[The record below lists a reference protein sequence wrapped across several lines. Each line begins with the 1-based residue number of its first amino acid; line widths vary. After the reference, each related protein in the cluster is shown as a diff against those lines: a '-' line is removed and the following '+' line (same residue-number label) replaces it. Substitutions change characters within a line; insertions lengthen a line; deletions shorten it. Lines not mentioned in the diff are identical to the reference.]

1 MKPSMKMP
9 IKSVCVA
16 AGLLALAPLAAH
28 GQERDPVRHGR
39 QLVGQFCAQCHA
51 VARFGRS
58 PHRAAPLFRTLGRT
72 IDLDGFARAL
82 SGGLES
88 EHPGMPSFK
97 FGIDDAR
104 DVRAYLRTIQR

>member
-1 MKPSMKMP
+1 MQTPMKLL
-9 IKSVCVA
+9 SVIA
-16 AGLLALAPLAAH
+16 ALLALAPLAAH
-28 GQERDPVRHGR
+28 TQERDPVKHGR
-39 QLVGQFCAQCHA
+39 QLVGQFCAPCHA

-58 PHRAAPLFRTLGRT
+58 PHRDAPPFRTLGRT

-88 EHPGMPSFK
+88 EHPAMPMVK
-97 FGIDDAR
+97 FSIDEAR

>member
-1 MKPSMKMP
+1 MKRPMKTPMKFP
-9 IKSVCVA
+9 VA
-16 AGLLALAPLAAH
+16 AALLALAPLAALA
-28 GQERDPVRHGR
+28 QERDPVKHGR

-58 PHRAAPLFRTLGRT
+58 PHRDAPPFRTLGRS

-97 FGIDDAR
+97 FGIDDGR